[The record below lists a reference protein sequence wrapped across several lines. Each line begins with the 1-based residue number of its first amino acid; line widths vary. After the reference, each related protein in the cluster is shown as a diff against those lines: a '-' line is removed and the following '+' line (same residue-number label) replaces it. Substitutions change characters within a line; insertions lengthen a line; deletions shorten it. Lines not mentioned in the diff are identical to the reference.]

1 MRTKNHNFS
10 LHYAPRDKHKSS
22 NADVTIYLKY
32 SYGFTR
38 RNVSTKVKVP
48 KGSWNAKNRSIN
60 LIQYPYLVEAQKR
73 LDEIMSRTYEIA
85 QKLSKQKISLETAL
99 DEILERMPD
108 ESVLDYYTEWFKK
121 KKGVGYATFENRRDM
136 LVGIQNKMVE
146 MGKKEYAVLKFEHF
160 ADINSLETIAYI
172 IKNDFGL
179 KPNGAYIYLKRLDEI
194 YNKKYRGQSPFL
206 NADLR
211 GSYESPDKEGV
222 PFRDMLAGIGRIKTL
237 QDFEAYLFFLYSF
250 CLRGLTGKDIFN
262 IREEDF
268 VGVDD
273 QPYIPNSV
281 NYYEKQHYLKVRGKR
296 KNKTSKKMKIL
307 SNLYPTNHIYSLLKW
322 CIQQNRPEICA
333 RENDGALFKKCKD
346 EKEVARLWGGLR
358 TTYYE
363 ALTNLIG
370 KGVHSARHTYSD
382 RAIDLGISESKV
394 QASLGQVPKELKG
407 ESILNY
413 MKDKEEELDLLHID
427 ILDEAE
433 IVLIYF
439 ELIEFLKDRRPFRCH
454 RNTFFP
460 KWFKKEHNQFAYMR
474 GEKLT
479 LQGWT
484 YKDEFRLSRLEE
496 KQGDLQYIANVRAGY
511 QKPPKPM
518 EGGGLF
524 YEGTIGGKQAPIP
537 VNPELIELR
546 KKKESLVQSLG

>member
-1 MRTKNHNFS
+1 
-10 LHYAPRDKHKSS
+10 
-22 NADVTIYLKY
+22 
-32 SYGFTR
+32 
-38 RNVSTKVKVP
+38 
-48 KGSWNAKNRSIN
+48 
-60 LIQYPYLVEAQKR
+60 
-73 LDEIMSRTYEIA
+73 MSRTYEIA

-160 ADINSLETIAYI
+160 AHI

-222 PFRDMLAGIGRIKTL
+222 VFRDMLAGQGRIKTL

-281 NYYEKQHYLKVRGKR
+281 NYYEKQHYLK
-296 KNKTSKKMKIL
+296 
-307 SNLYPTNHIYSLLKW
+307 
-322 CIQQNRPEICA
+322 
-333 RENDGALFKKCKD
+333 
-346 EKEVARLWGGLR
+346 GL
-358 TTYYE
+358 
-363 ALTNLIG
+363 
-370 KGVHSARHTYSD
+370 
-382 RAIDLGISESKV
+382 
-394 QASLGQVPKELKG
+394 
-407 ESILNY
+407 
-413 MKDKEEELDLLHID
+413 
-427 ILDEAE
+427 
-433 IVLIYF
+433 
-439 ELIEFLKDRRPFRCH
+439 
-454 RNTFFP
+454 
-460 KWFKKEHNQFAYMR
+460 
-474 GEKLT
+474 
-479 LQGWT
+479 
-484 YKDEFRLSRLEE
+484 
-496 KQGDLQYIANVRAGY
+496 
-511 QKPPKPM
+511 
-518 EGGGLF
+518 
-524 YEGTIGGKQAPIP
+524 
-537 VNPELIELR
+537 
-546 KKKESLVQSLG
+546 